1 MRVDPSL
8 ISSKNGLGMSG
19 LRCTFARVLGVGSAL
34 TYALDRRLTLP
45 ASAVSRCP
53 CAAAAAAEAAV
64 STQRKSVS
72 TQTSHGF
79 KRGESVCMRGR
90 QTARLLQPRAPSHSL
105 THNNTHAS
113 AYRLCYSCPA
123 THVKPSRTRTS
134 RDARRVSSES
144 SPVCERRTLLTYTS
158 TRQERDYRGPSTWCA
173 NARTRTFA
181 SSAYLASR
189 DVAAERRESPKSFV
203 VLKKPASASTGSA
216 GGKHNTLIR
225 SLPRDLH
232 AQPNSHRR
240 SHLGQA
246 QAGPRTARRSA

>member
-8 ISSKNGLGMSG
+8 LSSKNGLGMSG

-90 QTARLLQPRAPSHSL
+90 QTARLLQTRAPSHSL

-144 SPVCERRTLLTYTS
+144 SPVCERRTLLAYIS
-158 TRQERDYRGPSTWCA
+158 RRKEREYRAPSTWCA
-173 NARTRTFA
+173 RTCARALAPQART
-181 SSAYLASR
+181 
-189 DVAAERRESPKSFV
+189 SP
-203 VLKKPASASTGSA
+203 A
-216 GGKHNTLIR
+216 GTW
-225 SLPRDLH
+225 
-232 AQPNSHRR
+232 RR
-240 SHLGQA
+240 SV
-246 QAGPRTARRSA
+246 

>member
-8 ISSKNGLGMSG
+8 LSSKNGLGMSG

-105 THNNTHAS
+105 TTTHMPAHIVCAIRAPQPTLNPRAHAPRETRGEYRAS
-113 AYRLCYSCPA
+113 LRQSASVEPCW
-123 THVKPSRTRTS
+123 HTS
-134 RDARRVSSES
+134 ADARNV
-144 SPVCERRTLLTYTS
+144 
-158 TRQERDYRGPSTWCA
+158 
-173 NARTRTFA
+173 
-181 SSAYLASR
+181 
-189 DVAAERRESPKSFV
+189 
-203 VLKKPASASTGSA
+203 STGPPA
-216 GGKHNTLIR
+216 HGVRERAHAHLLLKRVPRQPGRGGGAYDIR
-225 SLPRDLH
+225 H
-232 AQPNSHRR
+232 
-240 SHLGQA
+240 
-246 QAGPRTARRSA
+246 